1 LLFRRTTL
9 KEIATGKITIAFRR
23 WKRPTVKPGGTLKT
37 PVGVLT
43 INSVNE
49 ISIDEISASDIK
61 HSGHESLHQL
71 LDELNQRE
79 GVIYR
84 ISFKLSGK
92 DPRIALRKND
102 QLTEAEFQQISNRLR
117 SFDSS
122 SKMGVWT
129 QKVLQAIGDYPE
141 VPALQLAAQMGYER
155 AWLKI
160 HIRKLKNMGL
170 TISYNPGYR
179 LSPRGKAVLRYLSK

>member
-1 LLFRRTTL
+1 
-9 KEIATGKITIAFRR
+9 
-23 WKRPTVKPGGTLKT
+23 
-37 PVGVLT
+37 
-43 INSVNE
+43 
-49 ISIDEISASDIK
+49 
-61 HSGHESLHQL
+61 
-71 LDELNQRE
+71 
-79 GVIYR
+79 
-84 ISFKLSGK
+84 
-92 DPRIALRKND
+92 
-102 QLTEAEFQQISNRLR
+102 
-117 SFDSS
+117 
-122 SKMGVWT
+122 MGVWT